1 MLVKFSLQQ
10 ALDKF
15 NAKFG
20 TTFAE
25 FELSKTI
32 SMRTFTPSRF
42 CPVVLSLMVL
52 VITGCSNLLGKSVKE
67 PFSGSKYE
75 SNNRYY
81 RSTGNGLSK
90 MDNVAQSQAEL
101 RARQQLAQQV
111 QTYFEVVTDDY
122 QRSTTGDHV
131 DDAMNRFETLARE
144 ITNTKLAD
152 IRIIGSEKYMA
163 EDGSYTCYVAMEIK
177 KGAMYRYLKKQVK
190 LNKQISEAELQEIDA
205 LLDQLINEA
214 ESE

>member
-1 MLVKFSLQQ
+1 MRSLARHSQCQ
-10 ALDKF
+10 NYLKR
-15 NAKFG
+15 
-20 TTFAE
+20 FA
-25 FELSKTI
+25 
-32 SMRTFTPSRF
+32 MRILTPSLSVSF
-42 CPVVLSLMVL
+42 VVSLMVL
-52 VITGCSNLLGKSVKE
+52 VMTGCSNPLGKSVKE

-81 RSTGNGLSK
+81 RSTGKGSSK

-122 QRSTTGDHV
+122 QRSTTGEHV

-144 ITNTKLAD
+144 ITSAKLAE
-152 IRIIGSEKYMA
+152 IRIIGSEKYLA
-163 EDGSYTCYVAMEIK
+163 DDGSYTCYIAMEIK
-177 KGAMYRYLKKQVK
+177 KSAMYRYLKKQAK
-190 LNKQISEAELQEIDA
+190 LDSKISKAELKEIEN
-205 LLDQLINEA
+205 LLDQLIEEA

>member
-1 MLVKFSLQQ
+1 MRSL
-10 ALDKF
+10 ARHSHSLNYLKR
-15 NAKFG
+15 
-20 TTFAE
+20 FA
-25 FELSKTI
+25 
-32 SMRTFTPSRF
+32 MRTLTPSRF
-42 CPVVLSLMVL
+42 FPVVLSLMVL
-52 VITGCSNLLGKSVKE
+52 VITGCSNPLGKSVKE

-111 QTYFEVVTDDY
+111 ETYFEVVTDDY

-177 KGAMYRYLKKQVK
+177 KTAMYRYFKKQAK
-190 LNKQISEAELQEIDA
+190 LDKQISEAELKEIEA

>member
-1 MLVKFSLQQ
+1 MRSLARHSHRQNYLKRL
-10 ALDKF
+10 A
-15 NAKFG
+15 
-20 TTFAE
+20 
-25 FELSKTI
+25 
-32 SMRTFTPSRF
+32 MRILTPSLSISF
-42 CPVVLSLMVL
+42 VVSFMVL
-52 VITGCSNLLGKSVKE
+52 IMMGCSNPLGKTVKE
-67 PFSGSKYE
+67 PFTGSKYE

-81 RSTGNGLSK
+81 RSTGKGSSK

-122 QRSTTGDHV
+122 QRSTTGEHV

-144 ITNTKLAD
+144 ITSAKLVD

-163 EDGSYTCYVAMEIK
+163 GDGSYTCYVAMEIK
-177 KGAMYRYLKKQVK
+177 KGAMYRYLKKQAK
-190 LNKQISEAELQEIDA
+190 LDSKISKDELREIET

>member
-1 MLVKFSLQQ
+1 MRSL
-10 ALDKF
+10 ARHSHSLNYLKR
-15 NAKFG
+15 
-20 TTFAE
+20 FA
-25 FELSKTI
+25 
-32 SMRTFTPSRF
+32 MRTFTPSRF
-42 CPVVLSLMVL
+42 FAVVLSLMVL
-52 VITGCSNLLGKSVKE
+52 VITGCSNPLGKSVKE

-75 SNNRYY
+75 SNSRYY
-81 RSTGNGLSK
+81 RSTGNGSSK

-122 QRSTTGDHV
+122 QRATTGDHV

-163 EDGSYTCYVAMEIK
+163 EDGSYTCSVAMEIK
-177 KGAMYRYLKKQVK
+177 KSAMYRYLKKQAK
-190 LNKQISEAELQEIDA
+190 LDKQISEAELQEIEA

-214 ESE
+214 EYE

>member
-1 MLVKFSLQQ
+1 
-10 ALDKF
+10 
-15 NAKFG
+15 
-20 TTFAE
+20 
-25 FELSKTI
+25 
-32 SMRTFTPSRF
+32 MRTLTLSRF
-42 CPVVLSLMVL
+42 FPFLLSLTVL
-52 VITGCSNLLGKSVKE
+52 VITGCSNPLGKSVKE

-81 RSTGNGLSK
+81 RSTGNASSK

-131 DDAMNRFETLARE
+131 DDAMNRFETLTRE

-152 IRIIGSEKYMA
+152 IRIIGSEKYMS
-163 EDGSYTCYVAMEIK
+163 EDGSYTWYVAMEIK
-177 KGAMYRYLKKQVK
+177 KTAMYRYLKKQAK
-190 LNKQISEAELQEIDA
+190 LDKQISEAELQEIEA

>member
-10 ALDKF
+10 ALVKF

-25 FELSKTI
+25 SELSKTI

-52 VITGCSNLLGKSVKE
+52 VITGCSNPLGKSVKE

-190 LNKQISEAELQEIDA
+190 LDKQISEAELQEIDA

>member
-1 MLVKFSLQQ
+1 
-10 ALDKF
+10 
-15 NAKFG
+15 
-20 TTFAE
+20 
-25 FELSKTI
+25 
-32 SMRTFTPSRF
+32 MRIPTPSLSF
-42 CPVVLSLMVL
+42 SFLVSLMVFIL
-52 VITGCSNLLGKSVKE
+52 AGCSNPLGKTVKE
-67 PFSGSKYE
+67 PFTGSKYE

-81 RSTGNGLSK
+81 RSTGKGSSK

-122 QRSTTGDHV
+122 QRSTTGEHV

-177 KGAMYRYLKKQVK
+177 KGAMYRFLKKQAK
-190 LNKQISEAELQEIDA
+190 LDSKISKAELQEIET
-205 LLDQLINEA
+205 LLDQLIEEA

>member
-1 MLVKFSLQQ
+1 
-10 ALDKF
+10 
-15 NAKFG
+15 
-20 TTFAE
+20 
-25 FELSKTI
+25 
-32 SMRTFTPSRF
+32 MRTLTPSRF
-42 CPVVLSLMVL
+42 FPVVLSLMVL
-52 VITGCSNLLGKSVKE
+52 VITGCSNPLGKSVKE

-75 SNNRYY
+75 SNKRYY
-81 RSTGNGLSK
+81 RSTGNGSSK

-144 ITNTKLAD
+144 ITNTKIAD

-177 KGAMYRYLKKQVK
+177 KAAMYRYFKKQAK
-190 LNKQISEAELQEIDA
+190 LDKQISEAELKEIEA

>member
-1 MLVKFSLQQ
+1 MRSLARHSYCQNY
-10 ALDKF
+10 LKR
-15 NAKFG
+15 
-20 TTFAE
+20 FA
-25 FELSKTI
+25 
-32 SMRTFTPSRF
+32 MRILTPS
-42 CPVVLSLMVL
+42 LSVSFAVSLAVL
-52 VITGCSNLLGKSVKE
+52 VMTGCSNPLGKSVKE
-67 PFSGSKYE
+67 PFTGSKYE

-81 RSTGNGLSK
+81 RSTGNGSSK
-90 MDNVAQSQAEL
+90 MDNVAQSQADM

-144 ITNTKLAD
+144 ITSAKLAD
-152 IRIIGSEKYMA
+152 IRIIGSEKYLA

-177 KGAMYRYLKKQVK
+177 KSEMYRYLKKQAK
-190 LNKQISEAELQEIDA
+190 LDSKISKAELQEIEK
-205 LLDQLINEA
+205 LLDQLIEEA

>member
-25 FELSKTI
+25 SELSKTI
-32 SMRTFTPSRF
+32 SMRTFTLSRF

-52 VITGCSNLLGKSVKE
+52 VITGCSNPLGKSVKE

-131 DDAMNRFETLARE
+131 DDAMNRFESLARE

-190 LNKQISEAELQEIDA
+190 LDKQISEAELQEIDA

>member
-1 MLVKFSLQQ
+1 MRSLARHSHSVNYLKRFVMRILNSTLSIVALFS
-10 ALDKF
+10 
-15 NAKFG
+15 
-20 TTFAE
+20 
-25 FELSKTI
+25 
-32 SMRTFTPSRF
+32 
-42 CPVVLSLMVL
+42 VVLLSV
-52 VITGCSNLLGKSVKE
+52 VGCSNPLGKSVKE

-81 RSTGNGLSK
+81 RSTGNGSSK

-144 ITNTKLAD
+144 ITSTKLAD
-152 IRIIGSEKYMA
+152 IRIIGSEKYLS
-163 EDGSYTCYVAMEIK
+163 EDGSYTCYVAMEVK
-177 KGAMYRYLKKQVK
+177 KSAMYRALKKQAK
-190 LNKQISEAELQEIDA
+190 LDKKISQAELAEIES
-205 LLDQLINEA
+205 LLDQLIEEA
-214 ESE
+214 EAQ

>member
-1 MLVKFSLQQ
+1 MRSL
-10 ALDKF
+10 ARHSHSLNYLKR
-15 NAKFG
+15 
-20 TTFAE
+20 FA
-25 FELSKTI
+25 
-32 SMRTFTPSRF
+32 MRTFTPSRF
-42 CPVVLSLMVL
+42 FAVVLSLMVL
-52 VITGCSNLLGKSVKE
+52 VITGCSNPLGKSVKE

-81 RSTGNGLSK
+81 RSTGNGSSK

-177 KGAMYRYLKKQVK
+177 KSAMYRYLKKQAK
-190 LNKQISEAELQEIDA
+190 LDKQISEAELQEIEA

>member
-1 MLVKFSLQQ
+1 
-10 ALDKF
+10 
-15 NAKFG
+15 
-20 TTFAE
+20 
-25 FELSKTI
+25 
-32 SMRTFTPSRF
+32 MRTLTPSRF
-42 CPVVLSLMVL
+42 FPVVLSLMVL
-52 VITGCSNLLGKSVKE
+52 VITGCSNPLGKSVKE

-190 LNKQISEAELQEIDA
+190 LDKQISEAELQEIDA

>member
-1 MLVKFSLQQ
+1 
-10 ALDKF
+10 
-15 NAKFG
+15 
-20 TTFAE
+20 
-25 FELSKTI
+25 
-32 SMRTFTPSRF
+32 MRTLTPF
-42 CPVVLSLMVL
+42 VFFPVMLSLMVL
-52 VITGCSNLLGKSVKE
+52 VITGCSNPLGKSVKK

-75 SNNRYY
+75 SNSRYY
-81 RSTGNGLSK
+81 RSTGNASSK

-163 EDGSYTCYVAMEIK
+163 EDSSYTCYVAMEIK
-177 KGAMYRYLKKQVK
+177 KSAMYRYLKKQAK
-190 LNKQISEAELQEIDA
+190 LDKRISEAEMQEIEA
-205 LLDQLINEA
+205 LLDQLINDA

>member
-1 MLVKFSLQQ
+1 MLVKFSLEQ

-25 FELSKTI
+25 SELSKTI

-52 VITGCSNLLGKSVKE
+52 VITGCSNPLGKSVKE

-131 DDAMNRFETLARE
+131 DDAMNRFESLARE

-190 LNKQISEAELQEIDA
+190 LDKQISEAELQEIDA

>member
-1 MLVKFSLQQ
+1 MRILTPFLSLS
-10 ALDKF
+10 F
-15 NAKFG
+15 
-20 TTFAE
+20 
-25 FELSKTI
+25 
-32 SMRTFTPSRF
+32 
-42 CPVVLSLMVL
+42 VVSLMVL
-52 VITGCSNLLGKSVKE
+52 IMTGCSNPLGKSVKE
-67 PFSGSKYE
+67 PFTGSKYE

-81 RSTGNGLSK
+81 RSTGKGSSK

-122 QRSTTGDHV
+122 QRSTTGEHV
-131 DDAMNRFETLARE
+131 DDAMNRFESLARE
-144 ITNTKLAD
+144 ITSAKLAD

-177 KGAMYRYLKKQVK
+177 KSALYRYLKKQAK
-190 LNKQISEAELQEIDA
+190 LDSKISKGELREIET
-205 LLDQLINEA
+205 LLDQLIEEA

>member
-1 MLVKFSLQQ
+1 MRSL
-10 ALDKF
+10 ARHSHSLNYLKR
-15 NAKFG
+15 
-20 TTFAE
+20 FA
-25 FELSKTI
+25 
-32 SMRTFTPSRF
+32 MRTLTPSRF
-42 CPVVLSLMVL
+42 FPVVLSLMVL
-52 VITGCSNLLGKSVKE
+52 VITGCSNPLGKSVKE

-75 SNNRYY
+75 SNKGYY
-81 RSTGNGLSK
+81 RSTGNGSSK

-111 QTYFEVVTDDY
+111 ETYFEVVTDDY

-144 ITNTKLAD
+144 ITNTKIAD

-177 KGAMYRYLKKQVK
+177 KTAMYRYFKKQAK
-190 LNKQISEAELQEIDA
+190 LDKQISEAELKEIEA

>member
-25 FELSKTI
+25 SELSKTI
-32 SMRTFTPSRF
+32 SMRTFTLSRF

-52 VITGCSNLLGKSVKE
+52 VITGCSNPLGKSVKE

-190 LNKQISEAELQEIDA
+190 LDKQISEAELQEIDA

>member
-1 MLVKFSLQQ
+1 MRSL
-10 ALDKF
+10 ARHSHSLNYLKR
-15 NAKFG
+15 
-20 TTFAE
+20 FA
-25 FELSKTI
+25 
-32 SMRTFTPSRF
+32 MRTITPSRF
-42 CPVVLSLMVL
+42 FPVVLSLMVL
-52 VITGCSNLLGKSVKE
+52 VITGCSNPLGKSVKE

-81 RSTGNGLSK
+81 RSTGNGSSM

-122 QRSTTGDHV
+122 QRATTGDHV

-177 KGAMYRYLKKQVK
+177 KSVMYRYLKKQAK
-190 LNKQISEAELQEIDA
+190 LDKQISEAELQEIEA
-205 LLDQLINEA
+205 LLDQLINGA